1 MSTGTCENHPRERS
15 VPVSMNGLE
24 TKAGDLRTQCA
35 SLVEA
40 LQPILRQES
49 SVLVEAFEGPAK
61 DKATENCDLATQ
73 ASSIKDTLDS
83 AANILTDITQ
93 RLEL

>member
-1 MSTGTCENHPRERS
+1 
-15 VPVSMNGLE
+15 MNGLE

-40 LQPILRQES
+40 LQPILRQEP
-49 SVLVEAFEGPAK
+49 SVEGPAK